1 MCAGASFDLS
11 VYWQQYPWVLG
22 DTVCKLRAFIAEMSV
37 LLHEYIF
44 FTVKHYTRTSYCS
57 VLTILAFSCERYL
70 AICHPMYSYTMAG
83 LKRTY
88 KIIFFL
94 STISAVAAAPF
105 AVYTRV
111 NYWRSETPVLVHV
124 KYTFSL

>member
-1 MCAGASFDLS
+1 M
-11 VYWQQYPWVLG
+11 YWQQYPWVLG
-22 DTVCKLRAFIAEMSV
+22 DTVCKLRAFIAEMLV
-37 LLHEYIF
+37 LMNAYIVL
-44 FTVKHYTRTSYCS
+44 TAKNYTRTSYCS

-88 KIIFFL
+88 KTIFFQ

-105 AVYTRV
+105 AIYTKV
-111 NYWRSETPVLVHV
+111 NYWR
-124 KYTFSL
+124 